1 MSLQKRRTC
10 VWAVEFMHVQIICM
24 YKSGLHVRNY
34 TADHKRS
41 TQTPRILSEAAAS
54 TLQIV
59 IQKTFLN
66 RFA

>member
-1 MSLQKRRTC
+1 M
-10 VWAVEFMHVQIICM
+10 WAVEFMHVQIICM

-34 TADHKRS
+34 TADHKRAP
-41 TQTPRILSEAAAS
+41 TAAVDYPR